1 MHDTDTAVIA
11 DLCER
16 MNVLRLRHGIV
27 FRNLSP
33 AVIPFIPL
41 AESLAWGLAK
51 EDKDAVIIAR
61 SLVDPTEQSRAEFWA
76 TPLGRLL
83 FTAGGYPGET
93 ITQTLAAGLL
103 GCSRQRVHQ
112 LVVKGDLKSAPV
124 DHLAAREVFTGQV
137 RALLRTKIDKRVK

>member
-1 MHDTDTAVIA
+1 MNDNDTAVLA

-27 FRNLSP
+27 FCDLSR
-33 AVIPFIPL
+33 AAIPFAPL
-41 AESLAWGLAK
+41 AQSLAMGLAK
-51 EDKDAVIIAR
+51 GDKDAVIVAR

-83 FTAGGYPGET
+83 FAAGGYPGET
-93 ITQTLAAGLL
+93 LSQTMAAGLL

-112 LVVKGDLKSAPV
+112 LVVKGDLKSAPAV
-124 DHLAAREVFTGQV
+124 TVGTREVFTGQV
-137 RALLRTKIDKRVK
+137 RHLLHTKIDKLVK